1 MAWQIDYTH
10 CVSEGNCKKY
20 PCGKEKYKSKGCNF
34 CHLLKDHIGEY
45 VRVGVVCN
53 CDTNNHIYR
62 DGYIQRGSFCFGTI
76 RLFDSAEGGNVIFT
90 ACCDDIFEVYLFPV
104 GGNTIDIPTMVE
116 QRLNFLERLQGNS
129 QKEETTNA

>member
-1 MAWQIDYTH
+1 MAYQPNYTY
-10 CVSEGNCKKY
+10 CVPEPACGRCR
-20 PCGKEKYKSKGCNF
+20 CGKDKKRECNF
-34 CHLLKDHIGEY
+34 CRFLRDHIGEY

-76 RLFDSAEGGNVIFT
+76 RLFDSAEGGDVIFT

-104 GGNTIDIPTMVE
+104 QGNAIDIATMEE
-116 QRLNFLERLQGNS
+116 QRLNFLEKVQGNS
-129 QKEETTNA
+129 QKEATKNA